1 MKITTLLPICF
12 FFHCHISDMCRNSLM
27 EDAHV
32 HTKRESAEEDLL
44 HGDTIILR
52 VDFIWLPY
60 YYTFFFKTNF
70 LSNYFKKV
78 GDNCCIMNMIAMVII
93 SFN

>member
-1 MKITTLLPICF
+1 
-12 FFHCHISDMCRNSLM
+12 MCRNSLM

-32 HTKRESAEEDLL
+32 HTKRELAEENLL

-60 YYTFFFKTNF
+60 H
-70 LSNYFKKV
+70 
-78 GDNCCIMNMIAMVII
+78 
-93 SFN
+93 